1 MSTETGPFSI
11 CSLDEVEAEP
21 GNKEGRRFVE
31 RFIDDVNI
39 LQDIMNKS
47 IAGRLGELEKWV
59 GPSPRVYKNS
69 LADESMV
76 QWLL

>member
-47 IAGRLGELEKWV
+47 IAGRLGELEK
-59 GPSPRVYKNS
+59 
-69 LADESMV
+69 
-76 QWLL
+76 